1 MPKPPLKSSGNH
13 PARVTDKPRCYKNR
27 QDKAEQP
34 KAEHQ
39 RKSDV
44 KPGRKPSGKTDPQ
57 TASQRTPGQKP
68 GKSPS
73 AKPQSAKQTGKAGLH
88 VRNRHKGNYDFD
100 ALCQALPD
108 LKRHLIK
115 NPKGDWTIAFS
126 DPLAVKLLNKALLA
140 HHYGVMNWDIP
151 EGYLCPPIPGRADYI
166 HRVADLLSQ
175 DFPALNHKAIRAL
188 DIGIG
193 ANCIYPIIGVTEY
206 GWSYVGSDVDP
217 VSVKQANLIASNNP
231 LLKGKI
237 AARLQKNSKAMFSG
251 IIGADERF
259 DVTTCNP
266 PFHASLAEAQQ
277 GTERKIRN
285 LRDNQRK
292 RGAPVV
298 QMTAPQ
304 HSANTLN
311 FGGQKAELWC
321 PGGEAEFIKNM
332 AQESQHFARQVLW
345 FTTLISKSDNVRWMK
360 KQLQKVGAASIQIVE
375 MQQGQKISRFV
386 AWTFHNAEQRKL
398 WLSLKR

>member
-13 PARVTDKPRCYKNR
+13 PTRVTDKPRRYKNR

-44 KPGRKPSGKTDPQ
+44 KPGRKPSGKTNPQ

-68 GKSPS
+68 GKSP
-73 AKPQSAKQTGKAGLH
+73 SAKQTGKAGLH

-175 DFPALNHKAIRAL
+175 DFPALNHKAVRAL

-266 PFHASLAEAQQ
+266 PFHASLAEAQR

>member
-1 MPKPPLKSSGNH
+1 MPKPPRKPSGNQ
-13 PARVTDKPRCYKNR
+13 PARVTNKPRRHKNR
-27 QDKAEQP
+27 QDKTEQP
-34 KAEHQ
+34 KAEKRRTSGAKQ
-39 RKSDV
+39 DTQ
-44 KPGRKPSGKTDPQ
+44 PGRKPASKTGQGKTAQ
-57 TASQRTPGQKP
+57 P
-68 GKSPS
+68 GKQQSV
-73 AKPQSAKQTGKAGLH
+73 KQKSAKQTGKAGLH
-88 VRNRHKGNYDFD
+88 ARNRHKGNYDFD
-100 ALCQALPD
+100 ALCQALPE

-140 HHYGVMNWDIP
+140 LHYGVTNWDIP
-151 EGYLCPPIPGRADYI
+151 DGYLCPPIPGRADYI

-175 DFPALNHKAIRAL
+175 DCPAVNHKAVRAL

-193 ANCIYPIIGVTEY
+193 ANCIYPIVGVTEY

-217 VSVKQANLIASNNP
+217 VSVKQANLIASSNS

-237 AARLQKNSKAMFSG
+237 AARLQKNTKAMFSG
-251 IIGADERF
+251 IIADDERF

-292 RGAPVV
+292 RGAPVGK
-298 QMTAPQ
+298 MTAPQ
-304 HSANTLN
+304 NSVNKLN

-332 AQESQHFARQVLW
+332 AQESQHFAKQVLW

-360 KQLQKVGAASIQIVE
+360 KQLQKVGAESIQIVE
-375 MQQGQKISRFV
+375 MQQGQKVSRFV

-398 WLSLKR
+398 WLSTKR

>member
-1 MPKPPLKSSGNH
+1 MPKPPRKPSGNQ
-13 PARVTDKPRCYKNR
+13 PARVTDKPRRHKNR

-34 KAEHQ
+34 KA
-39 RKSDV
+39 
-44 KPGRKPSGKTDPQ
+44 
-57 TASQRTPGQKP
+57 ASQRSPAQQSGKQQSVKQK
-68 GKSPS
+68 
-73 AKPQSAKQTGKAGLH
+73 SAKQTGKAGLH
-88 VRNRHKGNYDFD
+88 ARNRHKGNYDFD
-100 ALCQALPD
+100 ALCQALPE

-126 DPLAVKLLNKALLA
+126 DPLAVKLFNKALLA
-140 HHYGVMNWDIP
+140 LHYGVTNLDIP

-175 DFPALNHKAIRAL
+175 DCPAVNHKAVRAL

-193 ANCIYPIIGVTEY
+193 ANCIYPIVGVTEY

-217 VSVKQANLIASNNP
+217 VSVKQANLIASSNS

-237 AARLQKNSKAMFSG
+237 AARLQKNTKAMFSG
-251 IIGADERF
+251 IIADDERF

-292 RGAPVV
+292 RGAPVGK
-298 QMTAPQ
+298 MTAPQ
-304 HSANTLN
+304 NSVNKLN

-332 AQESQHFARQVLW
+332 AQESQHFAKQVLW

-360 KQLQKVGAASIQIVE
+360 NSFRKSAR
-375 MQQGQKISRFV
+375 SRY
-386 AWTFHNAEQRKL
+386 R
-398 WLSLKR
+398 